1 MRFNPEP
8 VYQNPTDESL
18 RGDEEMHA
26 PSLI

>member
-1 MRFNPEP
+1 MGFNPEP
-8 VYQNPTDESL
+8 VYQKPTDESF